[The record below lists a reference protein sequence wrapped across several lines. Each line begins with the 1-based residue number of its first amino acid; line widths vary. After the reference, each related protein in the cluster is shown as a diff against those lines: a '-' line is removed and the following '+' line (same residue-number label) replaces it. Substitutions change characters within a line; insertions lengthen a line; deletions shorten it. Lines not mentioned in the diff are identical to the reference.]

1 MVQTDSNWKID
12 SSWSLF
18 LDRDGVINERLFGA
32 YALNKQDF
40 IFKEGVLE
48 IGAEL
53 FSRFSRVFVVTNQQ
67 CIGKGMVTSM
77 VIDELHQW
85 MVSEFR
91 KYGANINKVY
101 VAPEINNAASTRRK
115 PNPSMGFEAK
125 KQYSDIDFSKSIM
138 VGDTDSDIE
147 FGKKLGMKT
156 VLVRSKEQC
165 NSFPDI
171 KVSSIEELNRILQ

>member
-1 MVQTDSNWKID
+1 MVPSDSNWKID

-48 IGAEL
+48 ISAEL

-67 CIGKGMVTSM
+67 CIGKGMVTSKA
-77 VIDELHQW
+77 IHELHQW

-91 KYGANINKVY
+91 KHGANINKVY
-101 VAPEINNAASTRRK
+101 VAPELNDAASIRRK
-115 PNPSMGFEAK
+115 PNTTMGIEAK
-125 KQYSDIDFSKSIM
+125 KHYPEIDFSKSIM

-165 NSFPDI
+165 SSFPDI
-171 KVSSIEELNRILQ
+171 KVSSLEELNRILQ